1 MSPARRADS
10 AWPSGSAI
18 SWPTGSA
25 LPWPT
30 FRRPAGPLESEFVFK
45 SPGLELLARQ
55 VAGAQRSQ
63 ILDLGVPRGANLDY
77 LAQFPC
83 VLHFGDLPRAL
94 DEDPGMSSP
103 EEERDVAG
111 AVDRVLDYGDG
122 LRFDTV
128 LAWDLFD
135 YLDGSTVAVIARR
148 LSRFCRTG
156 TLLYLTT
163 SNRDTISDAPGRF
176 TIVDDR
182 HLRFERAGIGTR
194 DGRKHSPRG
203 LERIMPGFHL
213 RHSFLLEHEMQDYL
227 FSHV

>member
-1 MSPARRADS
+1 M
-10 AWPSGSAI
+10 
-18 SWPTGSA
+18 
-25 LPWPT
+25 
-30 FRRPAGPLESEFVFK
+30 
-45 SPGLELLARQ
+45 
-55 VAGAQRSQ
+55 
-63 ILDLGVPRGANLDY
+63 
-77 LAQFPC
+77 
-83 VLHFGDLPRAL
+83 LHFGDLPRAL
-94 DEDPGMSSP
+94 DEDPGMSAP

-135 YLDGSTVAVIARR
+135 HLDGSTVAVIARR
-148 LSRFCRTG
+148 LGRFCRTG

-163 SNRDTISDAPGRF
+163 SNRDTIPDAPGRF

-182 HLRFERAGIGTR
+182 NLRFERAGIGTR

-213 RHSFLLEHEMQDYL
+213 RHSFLLEHDMQDYL